1 MDTPT
6 PIATPQF
13 PPFDPARFA
22 SKFDFVV
29 PEAVLPDLNAGTK
42 HDAIQQLVAGL
53 ARAGAIPADWEAG
66 IVAAVLQ
73 REELGTTAIGRG
85 VAVPHAR
92 HAAIPRV
99 VATIGFSPA
108 GIDFDALDRNPVH
121 LLVLV
126 LSPLDAAA
134 QNLRAL
140 QQVVT
145 ELKAG
150 EGRR

>member
-1 MDTPT
+1 MDTPN
-6 PIATPQF
+6 PSPAPESPQF
-13 PPFDPARFA
+13 DLLRFA

-29 PEAVLPDLNAGTK
+29 TEALLPDLSVTTK
-42 HDAIQQLVAGL
+42 FDAIQQLVAKL
-53 ARAGAIPADWEAG
+53 ALAGAIPADREAE
-66 IVAAVLQ
+66 IVAAVLH

-92 HAAIPRV
+92 HAAISRV
-99 VATIGFSPA
+99 VATIGFSSA

-145 ELKAG
+145 ELKTG
-150 EGRR
+150 EGWS

>member
-1 MDTPT
+1 
-6 PIATPQF
+6 
-13 PPFDPARFA
+13 
-22 SKFDFVV
+22 
-29 PEAVLPDLNAGTK
+29 
-42 HDAIQQLVAGL
+42 
-53 ARAGAIPADWEAG
+53 
-66 IVAAVLQ
+66 VAAVLQ

-99 VATIGFSPA
+99 VATIGFSPT

-150 EGRR
+150 VGRR